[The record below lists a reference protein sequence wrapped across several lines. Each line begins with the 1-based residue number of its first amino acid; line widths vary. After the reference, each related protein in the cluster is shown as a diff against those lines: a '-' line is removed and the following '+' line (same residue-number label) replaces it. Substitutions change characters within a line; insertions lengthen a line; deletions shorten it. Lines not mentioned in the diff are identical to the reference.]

1 MRRSDS
7 PESTSPV
14 RAVVCLHVPDSVFGA
29 VRMGYGRLQA
39 RMAAAGHSLEI
50 LTPERFPWVS
60 RPHPRVAVV
69 LYPLAVAWYLWRRR
83 SAYDIALFHSYAGWV
98 FHLAKGRTRTMTV
111 FHGIETLQ
119 FQALDADHRAQG
131 RRLSWRFRVTHGW
144 LMDRWLAWSSRRSD
158 WVTCLN
164 SEEQRFLLDRGWAT
178 ESRLSLLRHGVPDGF
193 FVDDR
198 VYAPQATRILFVS
211 QWVERKGLRF
221 LVSAFTELARR
232 RPDVQLWCV
241 GTRNGDERVLAD
253 FPEDVRSRVTN
264 VPTITQDEVTG
275 WYQRADLFVHTA
287 INEAYGRA
295 IAEAMAGGLPIVCTP
310 VGVARELLRD
320 GESVLTVPIGEPE
333 AVVAAIERLADDQA
347 LRTRLGRGARAAA
360 ATLRASSRDNQMFEL
375 IVATARRR
383 SDR

>member
-1 MRRSDS
+1 
-7 PESTSPV
+7 
-14 RAVVCLHVPDSVFGA
+14 
-29 VRMGYGRLQA
+29 MGYGRLQA
-39 RMAAAGHSLEI
+39 RMAAVGHSLEI

-69 LYPLAVAWYLWRRR
+69 LYPIAVAWYLWCRRD
-83 SAYDIALFHSYAGWV
+83 AYDIALFHSYAGWV
-98 FHLAKGRTRTMTV
+98 FHLAKRRMRTVTV

-144 LMDRWLAWSSRRSD
+144 LMDRWLAWSCRRSD

-164 SEEQRFLLDRGWAT
+164 SEEQRFLLDRGWAA
-178 ESRLSLLRHGVPDGF
+178 EARLSLLRHGVPDAF
-193 FVDDR
+193 FVADR
-198 VYAPQATRILFVS
+198 TYAPQATRILFVS

-221 LVSAFTELARR
+221 VVSAFTQLARR
-232 RPDVQLWCV
+232 RPDLQLWCV
-241 GTRNGDERVLAD
+241 GTRNGDDQVLAA

-264 VPTITQDEVTG
+264 VPTITQDELAE
-275 WYQRADLFVHTA
+275 WYQRADLFLHTA

-310 VGVARELLRD
+310 VGVARDLLRD
-320 GESVLTVPIGEPE
+320 GESMRMVPIGDHE
-333 AVVAAIERLADDQA
+333 AIVAAIEALADDQD
-347 LRTRLGRGARAAA
+347 LRARLGRAARAAA
-360 ATLRASSRDNQMFEL
+360 STLGASSRDNQVVEL